1 MEVWMLWVVA
11 GIICIIVEI
20 FTPGFFFMS
29 LGVSAI
35 ITGLLALFIEPVY
48 WHFVIFIL
56 VSFLL
61 FINLRKL
68 GEKLVSNKSKPT
80 NVSALI
86 GKIGK
91 ITVKI
96 PIDGKGYVK
105 IGGEEWPAME
115 INNLEVEVGS
125 KVIVKKIDGNK
136 AIVEEKR

>member
-11 GIICIIVEI
+11 GVICIIIEI

-48 WHFVIFIL
+48 WHFIIFIL

-61 FINLRKL
+61 FLNLKKL
-68 GEKLVSNKSKPT
+68 GKKLISDKSKPT

-91 ITVKI
+91 VTKKI

-115 INNLEVEVGS
+115 IDNREVEVDS
-125 KVIVKKIDGNK
+125 KVIVKNIDGNK
-136 AIVEEKR
+136 VIVEKK

>member
-11 GIICIIVEI
+11 GVICIIIEI

-48 WHFVIFIL
+48 WHFIIFIL

-61 FINLRKL
+61 FLNLKKL
-68 GEKLVSNKSKPT
+68 GKKLISDKSKPT

-91 ITVKI
+91 VTKKI

-115 INNLEVEVGS
+115 INNREVEVDS
-125 KVIVKKIDGNK
+125 KVIVKNIDGNK
-136 AIVEEKR
+136 VIVEKK

>member
-136 AIVEEKR
+136 VIVEEKR